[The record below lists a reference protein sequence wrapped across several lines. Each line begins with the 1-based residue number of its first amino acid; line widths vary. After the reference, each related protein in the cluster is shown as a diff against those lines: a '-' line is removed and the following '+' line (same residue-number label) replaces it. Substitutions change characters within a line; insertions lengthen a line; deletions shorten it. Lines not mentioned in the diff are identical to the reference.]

1 MREYDNI
8 DVSVDDDVFKITF
21 NRPERLNAIDLD
33 VHEELSTV
41 FDDAQK
47 TDARVVVLTG
57 TGEAFCAGGDI
68 KRMDS
73 GTRYS
78 YDEPRSI
85 IEGMVNCELPII
97 AKVNGPAVGLG
108 STLALFCD
116 IVVASEEAKFGDTHV
131 NAGLSAGDGGSVIWP
146 LLIGPN
152 KAKELLMTG
161 RLLSAEEADDMGLL
175 NHLVPHDELDE
186 KVDELV
192 HELATGPQV
201 AIRYTKM
208 SVNQMLH
215 DAINNVLLPSLA
227 LERHTMHHPDHTEA
241 VESFKNDEQP
251 HFPTG
256 RDPNK

>member
-8 DVSVDDDVFKITF
+8 DVSVDDDVLRITF
-21 NRPERLNAIDLD
+21 DRPERLNAIDLD

-41 FDDAQK
+41 FDDAHE

-57 TGEAFCAGGDI
+57 TGDAFCAGGDI

-78 YDEPRSI
+78 YHEPRSI
-85 IEGMVNCELPII
+85 IEGIVNCELPII

-146 LLIGPN
+146 FLVGPN

-161 RLLSAEEADDMGLL
+161 RLLSAEEADDLGLL

-186 KVDELV
+186 KVEELV
-192 HELATGPQV
+192 DEIATGPQV

-215 DAINNVLLPSLA
+215 DAINSVLLPSLA

-241 VESFKNDEQP
+241 VESFKNDEEP
-251 HFPTG
+251 HFPSG